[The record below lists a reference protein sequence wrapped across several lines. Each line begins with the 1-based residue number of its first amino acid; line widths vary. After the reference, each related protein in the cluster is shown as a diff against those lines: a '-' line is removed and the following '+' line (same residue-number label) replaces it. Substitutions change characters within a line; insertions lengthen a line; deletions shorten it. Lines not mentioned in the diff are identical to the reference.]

1 MQNKEY
7 IKKLTEE
14 VSNTLSKSA
23 LETLAIIAYNE
34 PITRIAV
41 DEIRGVKSE
50 SAITRL
56 VERGLIKDVGRLEV
70 PGRPIL
76 YGTTDEFLRQFGL
89 KTIKELPS
97 LDLYGDEGVQSSM
110 DLLNKAIED
119 IDLEENKILKQ
130 ASKNEEEAAID
141 EEK

>member
-1 MQNKEY
+1 M
-7 IKKLTEE
+7 
-14 VSNTLSKSA
+14 
-23 LETLAIIAYNE
+23 
-34 PITRIAV
+34 
-41 DEIRGVKSE
+41 
-50 SAITRL
+50 
-56 VERGLIKDVGRLEV
+56 
-70 PGRPIL
+70 
-76 YGTTDEFLRQFGL
+76 
-89 KTIKELPS
+89 PS

>member
-1 MQNKEY
+1 MNQGY
-7 IKKLTEE
+7 I
-14 VSNTLSKSA
+14 
-23 LETLAIIAYNE
+23 
-34 PITRIAV
+34 